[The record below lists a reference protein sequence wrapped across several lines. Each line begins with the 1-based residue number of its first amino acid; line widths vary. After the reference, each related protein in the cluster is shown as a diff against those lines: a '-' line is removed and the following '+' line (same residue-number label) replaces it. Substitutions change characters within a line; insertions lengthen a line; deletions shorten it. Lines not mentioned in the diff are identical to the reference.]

1 MKIGDYI
8 RAVSNDGYAVISGR
22 IEQITPLGWI
32 MVLQPNGLLGW
43 VRPNLFQIEVTS
55 KRSRLEVE
63 LLEKIEE
70 FRGMGHSDDYIV
82 EQFTKVLEG
91 MK

>member
-8 RAVSNDGYAVISGR
+8 RAVSNDGFTVISGK
-22 IEQITPLGWI
+22 IEEFTDIGELT
-32 MVLQPNGLLGW
+32 VLQPNGTYRW
-43 VRPNLFQIEVTS
+43 IYPEHFQIDVKK

-70 FRGMGHSDDYIV
+70 FRSMGCSDDYIV
-82 EQFTKVLEG
+82 QQFEKALEVL
-91 MK
+91 M